1 MDKEKIRINSIN
13 NKYGIAPWNDNRLSL
28 LYMDVNFDYERLY
41 NCNIRMDTEY
51 KNDLLSYDEI
61 KNKIIEELTK

>member
-1 MDKEKIRINSIN
+1 MNKENIRINSIN

-41 NCNIRMDTEY
+41 NCNIRIDTEC
-51 KNDLLSYDEI
+51 KNDLLNYDEI
-61 KNKIIEELTK
+61 KNKIIEEIK